1 MEQFF
6 YLHDVNFWLSCFGP
20 SFQYNLATIDVLE
33 FVVVIDVYAQPTR
46 EKIKFYRTASK
57 GPARLVLMPLYSS
70 TATFLIR
77 SRILRCSCNDRPSS
91 QSSMQVWTLWLSRS
105 IRILSSAGVS
115 AFLLRSC
122 RAIASSITGKQIS
135 TSWRS
140 FRISR
145 LRLAA
150 RSAKVFQ
157 LLLQQCAG
165 FQGQHGQAR
174 LGRNDENLGLA
185 HRAHRERGQCFLLA
199 VQLAERSLLADGCE
213 LNPLEHST
221 QHQLDIPVR
230 ALALRGL
237 ARNDTIAETL
247 QLLGG
252 GQAVLLEHAE
262 CRQADSDRRGCALA
276 GAAGPADVRGDEHH
290 RAAALQ
296 LELDEEVPIVLEPR
310 PDDAAVAADREPEL
324 TRRLG
329 RVEVECDFHDRS
341 FHGLQSISLTD

>member
-1 MEQFF
+1 
-6 YLHDVNFWLSCFGP
+6 
-20 SFQYNLATIDVLE
+20 
-33 FVVVIDVYAQPTR
+33 
-46 EKIKFYRTASK
+46 
-57 GPARLVLMPLYSS
+57 MPLYSS

-157 LLLQQCAG
+157 LLLQQCVG

-199 VQLAERSLLADGCE
+199 VQLAERTLLVDGCE

-221 QHQLDIPVR
+221 QHQFDIPVR

-252 GQAVLLEHAE
+252 GQAAILNLHERIE
-262 CRQADSDRRGCALA
+262 NKLFLDRTRKDSNFKRPHICATLFQIEKCWWP
-276 GAAGPADVRGDEHH
+276 G
-290 RAAALQ
+290 RAA
-296 LELDEEVPIVLEPR
+296 R
-310 PDDAAVAADREPEL
+310 
-324 TRRLG
+324 TRRAPTG
-329 RVEVECDFHDRS
+329 
-341 FHGLQSISLTD
+341 